1 MTRPRVLIADD
12 HRMVAEGLRSLLEPE
27 FELVEIVEDGRQL
40 IDAAK
45 RLAPDIIV
53 ADITMPQLNGLDAVE
68 QIRREGCKAK
78 IIFLTMHKDATYAAR
93 ALSAGASGFVLK
105 HSASSELLK
114 AVRESLGGRTY
125 VTPVIAEMIERIS
138 ASRSGTAKDDSPILT
153 PRQREV
159 LQLFAEGR
167 SAKEVASRL
176 HISVRTAENHK
187 ARIMALIGASTTAD
201 LIQFAIR
208 HGLVASD

>member
-1 MTRPRVLIADD
+1 
-12 HRMVAEGLRSLLEPE
+12 
-27 FELVEIVEDGRQL
+27 
-40 IDAAK
+40 
-45 RLAPDIIV
+45 
-53 ADITMPQLNGLDAVE
+53 LNGLDAVE
-68 QIRREGCKAK
+68 QIRSAGGRAK

-114 AVRESLGGRTY
+114 AIRESLSGRTY
-125 VTPVIAEMIERIS
+125 VTPEIADTLKRMAATRNG
-138 ASRSGTAKDDSPILT
+138 AAKEDSPILT

-208 HGLVASD
+208 HGLVASI